1 MRNLLR
7 LILPLLM
14 VQGCAGNP
22 VAQQLERSFDQPA
35 ESAPSPAAATAPKG
49 RSQPRQSGSDSADLR
64 TETQSPAASDS
75 DRDKTGEAKSEP
87 SSKAD
92 SDPSSSAG
100 APTGKAVTQ
109 ENRSDAP
116 RPEDD
121 EAGDITS
128 KDNTPEP
135 QKAGTLPPS
144 DLPKEPYRITIRVSE
159 ADPASPA
166 EAVTRALREAGVPFA
181 VEQIEQIEPTKP

>member
-35 ESAPSPAAATAPKG
+35 ERAPSPAAATAPKG
-49 RSQPRQSGSDSADLR
+49 RSQPRQSGSDSADRSDLR
-64 TETQSPAASDS
+64 TETQSPSA
-75 DRDKTGEAKSEP
+75 T
-87 SSKAD
+87 D
-92 SDPSSSAG
+92 SDPSAG

-144 DLPKEPYRITIRVSE
+144 DLPKEPYRITIRLSE

-181 VEQIEQIEPTKP
+181 VEQIEQIERNKP

>member
-35 ESAPSPAAATAPKG
+35 ERAPSPAAATAPKG
-49 RSQPRQSGSDSADLR
+49 RSQPRQSGSDSAVRSDLR
-64 TETQSPAASDS
+64 AETQSPSATDS
-75 DRDKTGEAKSEP
+75 DQDKTGESKSET
-87 SSKAD
+87 SSKVD
-92 SDPSSSAG
+92 
-100 APTGKAVTQ
+100 
-109 ENRSDAP
+109 SDAP
-116 RPEDD
+116 KPEAQ
-121 EAGDITS
+121 AGDITS

-144 DLPKEPYRITIRVSE
+144 DLPKEPYRITIRLSE

-181 VEQIEQIEPTKP
+181 VEQIEQIERTKP